1 MSDQNLIPIE
11 NQVIVFQ
18 DLAKNAL
25 TTLNTYKVILAKA
38 QAAYKKMA
46 PVVDEESKQL
56 AFALRDKAKRAK
68 TDLNEARSPFTREL
82 TKVTKEFTGT
92 EGGFESIEK
101 DIEAKCDSYAR
112 EELAKARAKQA
123 EIDAKLKAEKDAI
136 EFDGRCREVLR
147 QNIEKLL
154 DAVRKGTGDLV
165 DKVTK
170 ANLATT
176 KTRLTTEVKWKDDY
190 TKFYRTKP
198 DWVTDAEK
206 FDAIA
211 KAEFEANKT
220 DYLTR
225 AKTIMDDALRI
236 LDVAVND
243 KDEAIRMQEIAAKA
257 QKEEA
262 EKVASQKEKDIEAQ
276 KAIAELDMERVEAP
290 KVKSKM
296 KIEILDNVAWLQ
308 LMSFWYTNDPDS
320 KTVDCSKKTFAQ
332 LKTYAENSCNKGND
346 ILTHSSIKWTED
358 VKAK

>member
-1 MSDQNLIPIE
+1 MADQNLVPIE
-11 NQVIVFQ
+11 NQVVIFQ

-25 TTLNTYKVILAKA
+25 TTLNTYKGVLAKA

-46 PVVDEESKQL
+46 PVVDEESKQQ
-56 AFALRDKAKRAK
+56 AFALRDKVQRAEK
-68 TDLNEARSPFTREL
+68 DLNENRSPFTREL
-82 TKVTKEFTGT
+82 TKFTKEFTGT
-92 EGGFESIEK
+92 EGGFASIRI
-101 DIEAKCDSYAR
+101 DIEAKCDTYAR
-112 EELAKARAKQA
+112 TELAKARAKQA

-154 DAVRKGTGDLV
+154 DAVRQGTGKLIND
-165 DKVTK
+165 VTK
-170 ANLATT
+170 GNLETT
-176 KTRLTTEVKWKDDY
+176 RTRLSAEVKWKEDY

-198 DWVTDAEK
+198 DWADAEK

-211 KAEFEANKT
+211 KAEFEANKM

-225 AKTIMDDALRI
+225 AKAIMDDALRI

-243 KDEAIRMQEIAAKA
+243 KAEAQRLQDVAAQV

-262 EKVASQKEKDIEAQ
+262 EKVASQEEKDIEAQ

-346 ILTHSSIKWTED
+346 ILTHSSIKWIED